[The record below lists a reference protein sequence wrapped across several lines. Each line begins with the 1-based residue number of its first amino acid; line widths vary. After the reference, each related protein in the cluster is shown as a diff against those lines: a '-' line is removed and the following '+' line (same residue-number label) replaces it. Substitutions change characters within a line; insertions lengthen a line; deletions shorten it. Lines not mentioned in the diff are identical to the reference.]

1 MTSLIHGIHKI
12 LIFMPVEW
20 QLSEDEV
27 GLEYGKE
34 ETVVTGYE
42 IVVRYRE

>member
-34 ETVVTGYE
+34 ETASLGMKL
-42 IVVRYRE
+42 

>member
-1 MTSLIHGIHKI
+1 MTSHVHGIHKI

-20 QLSEDEV
+20 PLSEDEV

-34 ETVVTGYE
+34 ESVVTGYE